1 MARSEME
8 QVVIHAQAEM
18 NSGKVVRMKEYI
30 EKQDREYK
38 KASGS
43 STEARTEL
51 DTMILEPRVNT
62 KGQKR

>member
-1 MARSEME
+1 ME
-8 QVVIHAQAEM
+8 PAVIHTQTEM
-18 NSGKVVRMKEYI
+18 NSGEDLQMKEYI
-30 EKQDREYK
+30 EKQDGEYK

-62 KGQKR
+62 KGRKR